1 MLCSNDSRTGR
12 HPGVSN
18 KDDGIAAAAQALAAG
33 NALTALKRVA
43 LRDDPPALALRGI
56 AMAQLGDLDQA
67 RDLLRRAARGFGA
80 DPLARAR
87 CRLAA
92 AEIALVTRDLGGL
105 EQALDT
111 ARGALAAHGDRA
123 NAAHAACLQ
132 ARLLLLTGRLDQA
145 EGVLEALDAAAL
157 PPASRP
163 GRWLVAAGIAM
174 RRIRA
179 GNARAALDRAA
190 RAAQVTG
197 IAALAAEVAQAR
209 ATFDAPAV
217 RLIEN
222 GRETLLDLAGVEA
235 LIGADLLLVDA
246 CRNLLR
252 CGATLVPLA
261 GRPVLMALLRA
272 LAEAWPGDAPRETLL
287 ARAFRARHADESHR
301 ARLRVEIGRLR
312 EHLSLLAGIS
322 ATGRGFVLEPCVGR
336 RVAVLA
342 PPVEGDHAG
351 LLALLADG
359 EAWSSSALALAL
371 DVSPRSVQRVL
382 AELRR
387 ASRVE
392 WFGHGRARRW
402 IARSVP
408 GFPTSLLLP
417 APVPMR

>member
-18 KDDGIAAAAQALAAG
+18 KHDGIAAAAQALAAG
-33 NALTALKRVA
+33 DALTALKRVA

-56 AMAQLGDLDQA
+56 AMAQLGDLDRA
-67 RDLLRRAARGFGA
+67 RDLLRRAARGFSA
-80 DPLARAR
+80 DPAARAR

-105 EQALDT
+105 EQALGT
-111 ARGALAAHGDRA
+111 ARGALAAQGDWA
-123 NAAHAACLQ
+123 NAAHAGYLQ

-145 EGVLEALDAAAL
+145 EAVLGALDAAAL

-163 GRWLVAAGIAM
+163 GCWLVAAGIAM
-174 RRIRA
+174 RHIRA
-179 GNARAALDRAA
+179 GDARAALDRAA
-190 RAAQVTG
+190 RAAQQTG

-209 ATFDAPAV
+209 AAFDAPAG
-217 RLIEN
+217 RLIES

-235 LIGADLLLVDA
+235 LLGADLLLVDA

-252 CGATLVPLA
+252 GGATLVPLA

-272 LAEAWPGDAPRETLL
+272 LAEAWPGDVPRETLL

-312 EHLSLLAGIS
+312 GHLAPLAGIR
-322 ATGRGFVLEPCVGR
+322 ATGRGFMLEPCRGR
-336 RVAVLA
+336 RIAVLA

-371 DVSPRSVQRVL
+371 AVSPRSVQRVL

>member
-1 MLCSNDSRTGR
+1 M
-12 HPGVSN
+12 SN
-18 KDDGIAAAAQALAAG
+18 KHDGIAAAAQALAAG
-33 NALTALKRVA
+33 DALTALKRVA

-56 AMAQLGDLDQA
+56 AMAQLGDLDRA
-67 RDLLRRAARGFGA
+67 RDLLRRAARGLRA

-105 EQALDT
+105 ERALGT
-111 ARGALAAHGDRA
+111 ARGALAAQDDWA
-123 NAAHAACLQ
+123 NAAHAGYLQ
-132 ARLLLLTGRLDQA
+132 ARLLLTGRLYQA
-145 EGVLEALDAAAL
+145 EAVLEALDTAAL

-163 GRWLVAAGIAM
+163 GCWLVAAGIAM

-179 GNARAALDRAA
+179 GDARVALDRAA
-190 RAAQVTG
+190 RAAQETG

-209 ATFDAPAV
+209 AAFDAPAA
-217 RLIEN
+217 RLIES

-235 LIGADLLLVDA
+235 LIGSDMLLVDA
-246 CRNLLR
+246 CRNFLR
-252 CGATLVPLA
+252 CGATVVPLA

-272 LAEAWPGDAPRETLL
+272 LAEAWPGDVSRETLL

-312 EHLSLLAGIS
+312 GHLAPLAEIR
-322 ATGRGFVLEPCVGR
+322 ATGQGFVLEPRGGR
-336 RVAVLA
+336 RIAVLA

-371 DVSPRSVQRVL
+371 DVSPRSVQRAL

-387 ASRVE
+387 AGRVE

-402 IARSVP
+402 IARSIP

-417 APVPMR
+417 APLPMR

>member
-1 MLCSNDSRTGR
+1 MKQSRTGR

-18 KDDGIAAAAQALAAG
+18 KHDGIAAAAQALAAG
-33 NALTALKRVA
+33 DALTALKRVA

-56 AMAQLGDLDQA
+56 AMAQLGDLDRA
-67 RDLLRRAARGFGA
+67 RDLLRRAARGLRA

-105 EQALDT
+105 ERALGT
-111 ARGALAAHGDRA
+111 ARGALAAQDDWA
-123 NAAHAACLQ
+123 NAAHAGYLQ
-132 ARLLLLTGRLDQA
+132 ARLLLLTGRLYQA
-145 EGVLEALDAAAL
+145 EAVLEALDTAAL

-163 GRWLVAAGIAM
+163 GCWLVAAGIAM

-179 GNARAALDRAA
+179 GDARVALDRAA
-190 RAAQVTG
+190 RAAQETG

-209 ATFDAPAV
+209 AAFDAPAA
-217 RLIEN
+217 RLIES

-235 LIGADLLLVDA
+235 LIGSDMLLVDA
-246 CRNLLR
+246 CRNFLR
-252 CGATLVPLA
+252 CGATVVPLA

-272 LAEAWPGDAPRETLL
+272 LAEAWPGDVSRETLL

-312 EHLSLLAGIS
+312 GHLAPLAEIR
-322 ATGRGFVLEPCVGR
+322 ATGQGFVLEPRGGR
-336 RVAVLA
+336 RIAVLA

-371 DVSPRSVQRVL
+371 DVSPRSVQRAL

-387 ASRVE
+387 AGRVE

-402 IARSVP
+402 IARSIP

-417 APVPMR
+417 APLPMR

>member
-1 MLCSNDSRTGR
+1 MLCSNDSRAGR

-18 KDDGIAAAAQALAAG
+18 KDDGIAAAARALAAG
-33 NALTALKRVA
+33 DALTALKRVA

-56 AMAQLGDLDQA
+56 AMAQLGDLGRA
-67 RDLLRRAARGFGA
+67 RDLLRRAAEGFGA
-80 DPLARAR
+80 DPVARAR

-105 EQALDT
+105 EQALGT
-111 ARGALAAHGDRA
+111 ARSALAAHGDRM
-123 NAAHAACLQ
+123 NAAHAAALQ

-145 EGVLEALDAAAL
+145 EAVLAALDAAAL
-157 PPASRP
+157 PPASRL
-163 GRWLVAAGIAM
+163 GCWLVAAGSAM

-179 GNARAALDRAA
+179 GDARAALDRAA
-190 RAAQVTG
+190 RAAQETG

-209 ATFDAPAV
+209 AAFEAPAA
-217 RLIEN
+217 RLIES

-235 LIGADLLLVDA
+235 LIGSDMRLVDA

-252 CGATLVPLA
+252 GGATPVPLA

-272 LAEAWPGDAPRETLL
+272 LAEAWPGAVSRETLL

-312 EHLSLLAGIS
+312 GQLAPLAGIV
-322 ATGRGFVLEPCVGR
+322 ATGRGFVLEPLAGR
-336 RVAVLA
+336 RIAVLA

-359 EAWSSSALALAL
+359 ETWSSSALAMAL
-371 DVSPRSVQRVL
+371 DVSPRSVQRAL

-387 ASRVE
+387 AGKVE

-402 IARSVP
+402 IARTVP
-408 GFPTSLLLP
+408 GFPTGLLLP
-417 APVPMR
+417 APLPMR

>member
-1 MLCSNDSRTGR
+1 MKQSRTGR

-18 KDDGIAAAAQALAAG
+18 KHDGIAAAAQALAAG
-33 NALTALKRVA
+33 DALSALKRVA
-43 LRDDPPALALRGI
+43 LQDDPPALALRGI
-56 AMAQLGDLDQA
+56 AMAQLGDLGRA
-67 RDLLRRAARGFGA
+67 RDLLRRAARGFGG
-80 DPLARAR
+80 DPVARAR

-105 EQALDT
+105 EQALGT
-111 ARGALAAHGDRA
+111 VRSALAAQDDRA

-145 EGVLEALDAAAL
+145 EAVLEGLDAAAL

-163 GRWLVAAGIAM
+163 GCWLVAAGIAM

-179 GNARAALDRAA
+179 GDAALALDRAA
-190 RAAQVTG
+190 RAAHETG
-197 IAALAAEVAQAR
+197 IAALATEVAQAR
-209 ATFDAPAV
+209 AAFEAPAA
-217 RLIEN
+217 RLIES
-222 GRETLLDLAGVEA
+222 GCEALLDLAGVEA
-235 LIGADLLLVDA
+235 LLGTDMLLVDA
-246 CRNLLR
+246 CRNFLR
-252 CGATLVPLA
+252 CGATVVPLT

-272 LAEAWPGDAPRETLL
+272 LAEAWPGDVPRETLL
-287 ARAFRARHADESHR
+287 ARAFRARQADESHR

-312 EHLSLLAGIS
+312 GQLAPLAGIR
-322 ATGRGFVLEPCVGR
+322 ATGRGFVLEPCGGR
-336 RVAVLA
+336 IAVLT
-342 PPVEGDHAG
+342 PPVEDDHAG

-371 DVSPRSVQRVL
+371 DVSPRSVQRAL

-387 ASRVE
+387 AGRVE

-417 APVPMR
+417 APVPMG

>member
-18 KDDGIAAAAQALAAG
+18 KHDGIAAAAQALAAG
-33 NALTALKRVA
+33 DALTALKRVA

-56 AMAQLGDLDQA
+56 AMAQLGDLDRA
-67 RDLLRRAARGFGA
+67 RDLLRRAARGLGA
-80 DPLARAR
+80 DPLDRAR

-105 EQALDT
+105 EQALGA
-111 ARGALAAHGDRA
+111 ARLALAAQGDWA
-123 NAAHAACLQ
+123 NAAHAGYLQ

-145 EGVLEALDAAAL
+145 EAVLEGLDAAAL

-163 GRWLVAAGIAM
+163 GCWLVAAGIAM

-179 GNARAALDRAA
+179 GEARAALDWAA
-190 RAAQVTG
+190 RAAQQTG

-209 ATFDAPAV
+209 AVFDAPAG
-217 RLIEN
+217 RLIES
-222 GRETLLDLAGVEA
+222 GRETLLDLSGVEA
-235 LIGADLLLVDA
+235 LLGSDMLLVDA

-252 CGATLVPLA
+252 GGATAVPLA

-272 LAEAWPGDAPRETLL
+272 LAEAWPGDVPRETLL
-287 ARAFRARHADESHR
+287 ARAFRARQADESHR

-312 EHLSLLAGIS
+312 GYLAPLAGIR
-322 ATGRGFVLEPCVGR
+322 ATGRGFVLEPCRGR
-336 RVAVLA
+336 RIAVLA

-371 DVSPRSVQRVL
+371 DVSPRSVQRGL
-382 AELRR
+382 KALER
-387 ASRVE
+387 AGRVE
-392 WFGHGRARRW
+392 WLGHGRARRW

>member
-1 MLCSNDSRTGR
+1 MKQSRTGR

-18 KDDGIAAAAQALAAG
+18 KHDGIAAAAQALAAG
-33 NALTALKRVA
+33 DALTALKRVA

-56 AMAQLGDLDQA
+56 AMAQLGDLDRA
-67 RDLLRRAARGFGA
+67 RDLLRRAARGLRA

-105 EQALDT
+105 ERALGT
-111 ARGALAAHGDRA
+111 ARGALAAQDDWA
-123 NAAHAACLQ
+123 NAAHAGYLQ
-132 ARLLLLTGRLDQA
+132 ARLLLTGRLYQA
-145 EGVLEALDAAAL
+145 EAVLEALDTAAL

-163 GRWLVAAGIAM
+163 GCWLVAAGIAM

-179 GNARAALDRAA
+179 GDARVALDRAA
-190 RAAQVTG
+190 RAAQETG

-209 ATFDAPAV
+209 AAFDAPAA
-217 RLIEN
+217 RLIES

-235 LIGADLLLVDA
+235 LIGSDMLLVDA
-246 CRNLLR
+246 CRNFLR
-252 CGATLVPLA
+252 CGATVVPLA

-272 LAEAWPGDAPRETLL
+272 LAEAWPGDVSRETLL

-312 EHLSLLAGIS
+312 GHLAPLAEIR
-322 ATGRGFVLEPCVGR
+322 ATGQGFVLEPRGGR
-336 RVAVLA
+336 RIAVLA

-371 DVSPRSVQRVL
+371 DVSPRSVQRAL

-387 ASRVE
+387 AGRVE

-402 IARSVP
+402 IARSIP

-417 APVPMR
+417 APLPMR